1 MESNSESHK
10 RRSLRLKDY
19 NYSLPGAYF
28 ITLITKNR
36 EHLFGEIQNGQMIL
50 NEFGKIVHE
59 EYIKLS
65 EIPIIELDV
74 FQIMPDHIHGVI
86 IIRETYLNSAREIQ
100 ESLQARITHKL
111 QHNLNIQQYRRNMI
125 LPKIIGRFKTLSA
138 KRINQLRQA
147 QGSPVWQ
154 RNYYERV
161 IRNEI
166 ELKRIREYI
175 INNPI
180 NWEIEKLIK
189 FEF

>member
-10 RRSLRLKDY
+10 RRLLRLKEYD
-19 NYSLPGAYF
+19 YSLPGAYF

-36 EHLFGEIQNGQMIL
+36 EHLFGEIQNGQMVL
-50 NEFGKIVHE
+50 NEYGKIVHE

-86 IIRETYLNSAREIQ
+86 IIRENDLNPAQEIKKPI
-100 ESLQARITHKL
+100 QAWIIHKL
-111 QHNLNIQQYRRNMI
+111 QHNLNIQKYRRNMI
-125 LPKIIGRFKTLSA
+125 LPKIIGRFKTLSS
-138 KRINQLRQA
+138 KRINQLRQTR
-147 QGSPVWQ
+147 GFPVWQ

-161 IRNEI
+161 VRNEI